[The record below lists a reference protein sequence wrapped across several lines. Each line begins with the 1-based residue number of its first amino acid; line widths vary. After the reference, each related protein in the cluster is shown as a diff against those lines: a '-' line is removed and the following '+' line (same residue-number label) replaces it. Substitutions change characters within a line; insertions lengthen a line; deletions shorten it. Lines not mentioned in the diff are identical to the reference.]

1 MTAVAMLGLFCL
13 VLSGCMEPEAAVVP
27 MSEDE
32 PVVRAPEL
40 EPNRGWINTDRPLR
54 LKHELRGHVV
64 LLDFWTYCCINCMHI
79 LPDLEFLEEKYA
91 DQPFVV
97 VGVHSAKFDNEENRE
112 TIEAAVRR
120 YNIKHP
126 VVIDDDMEIWN
137 RYTVQA
143 WPTFVLIDS
152 RGRAVGMTSGE
163 GNRDVLDAAI
173 TKMLEQGRTEG
184 TLAEGPVKIN
194 AGEVESPGTLA
205 FPGKLLA
212 DEAGG
217 RLFIADSN
225 HCRIVVTTLPG
236 TDGKARLIST
246 IGSGRRDREDGS
258 FEAASFDNP
267 QGLALVGDTLYV
279 ADTDNHLIR
288 AVDLATSTVRTV
300 SGTGQ
305 QGYDRR
311 GGKAGTEQE
320 IASPWDLEYD
330 EERNRLF
337 VAMAGTHQVWTYDLG
352 SGVAQVYAGSGREN
366 IVDGRALE
374 ANLAQPSGLALLD
387 HNLFVA
393 DSEVSAIRRV
403 HAENGGVTTVVGL
416 GLFVFGDVDG
426 RGDAV
431 RLQHVLGVAVHGK
444 NLLIADTYNHKIK
457 QVNPVTKEVSTMFG
471 TGKPGRDAGGR
482 PAFFEPAGLEVA
494 GGHLYVADTNNHR
507 VVVIHLE
514 TGNWSEVVIEG
525 LEAPEVE
532 EW

>member
-1 MTAVAMLGLFCL
+1 M
-13 VLSGCMEPEAAVVP
+13 VP
-27 MSEDE
+27 ISDDE

-54 LKHELRGHVV
+54 LNHELRGHVV

-79 LPDLEFLEEKYA
+79 LPDLEFLEQKYA
-91 DQPFVV
+91 DQPFMV
-97 VGVHSAKFDNEENRE
+97 VGVHSAKFDNEEHRE

-163 GNRDVLDAAI
+163 GNRDILDAAI
-173 TKMLEQGRTEG
+173 AKLLQQGRTEG
-184 TLAEGPVKIN
+184 TLAKQPVMIN
-194 AGEVESPGTLA
+194 AGEVESPGKLA

-236 TDGKARLIST
+236 ADGKATLIST
-246 IGSGRRDREDGS
+246 IGSGRRGRDDGT
-258 FEAASFDNP
+258 FDTASFNNP
-267 QGLALVGDTLYV
+267 QGLALVGETLYV
-279 ADTDNHLIR
+279 ADTDNHSIR
-288 AVDLATSTVRTV
+288 SVDLATSSVTTV
-300 SGTGQ
+300 SGTGK

-311 GGKAGTEQE
+311 GGKAGTKQE

-330 EERNRLF
+330 EGRNRLF
-337 VAMAGTHQVWTYDLG
+337 VAMAGTHQIWTYDLL
-352 SGVAQVYAGSGREN
+352 SGVAEVYAGSGREN

-431 RLQHVLGVAVHGK
+431 RLQHVLGVTAYGR

-457 QVNPVTKEVSTMFG
+457 EVNPVTKEVRTLFG
-471 TGKPGRDAGGR
+471 TGKPGREAGGR

-494 GGHLYVADTNNHR
+494 NGKLYVADTNNHR
-507 VVVIHLE
+507 VVVINLE
-514 TGNWSEVVIEG
+514 TSDWSEVEIDA
-525 LEAPEVE
+525 LKAPETTD
-532 EW
+532 